1 MAEQVVSVEDRIQ
14 EYLQIEEG
22 EQPETAKEAVDR
34 LIPPTQEPPEAA
46 GDEQKPEPVVDAGVE
61 LTEAAGE
68 PEPEVEEVQIS
79 SLRELRDNVDDLK
92 DLSDSELYALTFP
105 VTLPDGTSKDIPL
118 GEVKDSYQ
126 ASELLKTER
135 ARFVQEREVF
145 EQEITQKKQ
154 GIDAAF
160 FTAAKVLEDAESA
173 LAGNWNEVQMND
185 LRVND
190 PAEYALA
197 LTERD
202 RAKNELVSRKTQ
214 LKGEYENL
222 MAAQRQEFEAK
233 QAENAYKAHQAMP
246 QFIPEWSDENVAKQ
260 EKVSLV
266 KYGIGEGYT
275 EQELTSLVD
284 PRVVRSLRKAM
295 LYDAQQK
302 AQPAIKKKVVSI
314 GKKVLTSGKSKSK
327 TERKH
332 DEYAIDRKD
341 FRKRGGTQDD
351 AAALIEKHFLGD
363 M

>member
-1 MAEQVVSVEDRIQ
+1 MVEQAVSVEDRIAG
-14 EYLQIEEG
+14 YLEAEEG
-22 EQPETAKEAVDR
+22 VAQEPTKEPTPEATK
-34 LIPPTQEPPEAA
+34 EPPEAA
-46 GDEQKPEPVVDAGVE
+46 GDEGEPEPVVEAGVE
-61 LTEAAGE
+61 EPEAVA
-68 PEPEVEEVQIS
+68 EPEVEEVQIS
-79 SLRELRDNVDDLK
+79 SLMELRDNVEDLK
-92 DLSDSELYALTFP
+92 GLSDSELYALNIA
-105 VTLPDGTSKDIPL
+105 VTLPDGTSKEIPL
-118 GEVKDSYQ
+118 GEAKDSYQ

-135 ARFVQEREVF
+135 ARFVEERGVF
-145 EQEITQKKQ
+145 EQEITQKRQ
-154 GIDAAF
+154 GMDAAF
-160 FTAAKVLEDAESA
+160 FTASKVLEDAEKA
-173 LAGNWNEVQMND
+173 LMGNWNEIQMND

-214 LKGEYENL
+214 LQGEYENL
-222 MAAQRQEFEAK
+222 MGAQRQEFEAK

>member
-1 MAEQVVSVEDRIQ
+1 MAEQVVSVEDRIAG
-14 EYLQIEEG
+14 YLEAEEG
-22 EQPETAKEAVDR
+22 GEPTKE
-34 LIPPTQEPPEAA
+34 PTPQAAQEPLEAA
-46 GDEQKPEPVVDAGVE
+46 GDEQEPEPVVEAGVE
-61 LTEAAGE
+61 PTEAVA
-68 PEPEVEEVQIS
+68 EPEVEEVQIS

-266 KYGIGEGYT
+266 KYGIG
-275 EQELTSLVD
+275 
-284 PRVVRSLRKAM
+284 
-295 LYDAQQK
+295 
-302 AQPAIKKKVVSI
+302 
-314 GKKVLTSGKSKSK
+314 
-327 TERKH
+327 
-332 DEYAIDRKD
+332 
-341 FRKRGGTQDD
+341 
-351 AAALIEKHFLGD
+351 
-363 M
+363 